1 MPSTREN
8 ENEVRNWRCY
18 CMVSITLSRELFK
31 KLENLREGEESIEK
45 VIEQLIESYE
55 ELQDYIEE
63 KYEKLRRDRDK
74 FVNLED
80 YAASRGL

>member
-1 MPSTREN
+1 
-8 ENEVRNWRCY
+8 
-18 CMVSITLSRELFK
+18 MVSITLSRELLK

-45 VIEQLIESYE
+45 VIEKLIESYE

-63 KYEKLRRDRDK
+63 KYEKLRRDKDK
-74 FVNLED
+74 FVNFED

>member
-1 MPSTREN
+1 
-8 ENEVRNWRCY
+8 
-18 CMVSITLSRELFK
+18 MVSITLSRELFK

-45 VIEQLIESYE
+45 VIEKLIESYE